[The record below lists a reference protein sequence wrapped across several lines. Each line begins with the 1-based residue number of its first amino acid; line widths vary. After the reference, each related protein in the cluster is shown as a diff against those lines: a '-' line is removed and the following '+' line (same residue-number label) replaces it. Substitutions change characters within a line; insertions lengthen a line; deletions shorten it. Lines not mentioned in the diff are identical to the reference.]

1 MEALE
6 VNHSNEL
13 EGLKGII
20 NKRIKE
26 KQQNVTQR
34 ELPTD
39 LQAISNNLVL
49 LIDAPDFD
57 YKLGD
62 LNLTKPEQF
71 EIKSSYATVVSVGT
85 SVKDL
90 FSIGDRVYLRRF
102 STVGSDFIHK
112 GTHYDVVDTGDI
124 LVKFKQGC

>member
-13 EGLKGII
+13 TGLKDVI

-26 KQQNVTQR
+26 KQQNVALR

-39 LQAISNNLVL
+39 LQAIGNNLVI
-49 LIDAPDFD
+49 LIDAPEID

-62 LNLTKPEQF
+62 LNLAKPEQF

-90 FSIGDRVYLRRF
+90 FSIGERVYLRRF
-102 STVGSDFIHK
+102 STVGSDFLHK
-112 GTHYDVVDTGDI
+112 GTHYDVVDFADV
-124 LVKFKQGC
+124 LVKFRVN

>member
-1 MEALE
+1 METLQ
-6 VNHSNEL
+6 VNQNNEL
-13 EGLKGII
+13 TGLKDVI

-26 KQQNVTQR
+26 KQQNVAPR

-39 LQAISNNLVL
+39 LQAIGNNLVI
-49 LIDAPDFD
+49 LIDSPEID

-62 LNLTKPEQF
+62 LNLAKPEQF

-90 FSIGDRVYLRRF
+90 FSMGDRVYLRRF